1 MDAMPRARTAN
12 QEQEAAR
19 AGRRLGR
26 ASVRE
31 RASFSFV
38 VLALVCPLSSLPA
51 AYSFICWSE
60 CMKIS
65 KPHTPLL
72 SWALC
77 VFL

>member
-31 RASFSFV
+31 RASFVRGVSTR
-38 VLALVCPLSSLPA
+38 LPA
-51 AYSFICWSE
+51 I
-60 CMKIS
+60 
-65 KPHTPLL
+65 TPSGCLL
-72 SWALC
+72 FHL
-77 VFL
+77 LE